1 LDSDRHRRLT
11 WLANALLACESEVRA
26 WLRRRLPGREEADDL
41 IQEAYCR
48 IWSALDKRPIDNPRA
63 YFYQTLRSV
72 MVDRVR
78 RAAVVNISAI
88 ADIEALPVQDEVSSP
103 ERIVAARMD
112 LQRVQALIE
121 ALPERR
127 RRIMKLR
134 KIDGLSQREIAQMV
148 GVSEGIV
155 ENELVQ
161 GLKTILAA
169 FEAEDGIGS
178 SGRAP
183 KKAKRDG
190 RRQHQ

>member
-1 LDSDRHRRLT
+1 VDGERHRRLT
-11 WLANALLACESEVRA
+11 WLANSLLACEAEVRA
-26 WLRRRLPGREEADDL
+26 WLRRRIPNREDADDL

-48 IWSALDKRPIDNPRA
+48 VWSALDTRPIDNPRA
-63 YFYQTLRSV
+63 YFYQTLRSI

-88 ADIEALPVQDEVSSP
+88 ADIEALPVLEEISSP
-103 ERIVAARMD
+103 ERIIAGRMD

-134 KIDGLSQREIAQMV
+134 KIDGLSQREIAAAV
-148 GVSEGIV
+148 GVTEGVV
-155 ENELVQ
+155 ENELCL

-169 FEAEDGIGS
+169 FEEEKGTGSAEGIS
-178 SGRAP
+178 S
-183 KKAKRDG
+183 KAKRRG
-190 RRQHQ
+190 HRRNR

>member
-1 LDSDRHRRLT
+1 MDSERKRRLT

-26 WLRRRLPGREEADDL
+26 WLRRRLAGREEADDL

-48 IWSALDKRPIDNPRA
+48 IWSALDARPIDNPRA
-63 YFYQTLRSV
+63 YFFQTVRSV

-88 ADIEALPVQDEVSSP
+88 TDIEALPVLEEVSSP

-134 KIDGLSQREIAQMV
+134 KIDGLSQREIAKAV

-161 GLKTILAA
+161 GLKAILAA
-169 FEAEDGIGS
+169 FEAEDGTGS